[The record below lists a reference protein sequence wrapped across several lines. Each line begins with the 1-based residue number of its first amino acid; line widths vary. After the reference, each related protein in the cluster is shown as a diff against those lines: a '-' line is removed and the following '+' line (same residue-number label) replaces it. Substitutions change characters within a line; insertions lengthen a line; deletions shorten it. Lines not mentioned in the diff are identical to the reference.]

1 MDLATGLEK
10 GFILLEFEGQSYKI
24 WVKLKNKYI
33 LIIITSFF
41 HFQILRGYYQHK
53 HRANYLFSMSTYL

>member
-24 WVKLKNKYI
+24 WVKVKNKYI
-33 LIIITSFF
+33 LIIITYFIFPLSN
-41 HFQILRGYYQHK
+41 IKEVL
-53 HRANYLFSMSTYL
+53 STQTQS

>member
-24 WVKLKNKYI
+24 WVKVKNKYSYVV
-33 LIIITSFF
+33 IIITYFIFPLSNIKGVLLT
-41 HFQILRGYYQHK
+41 QIQ
-53 HRANYLFSMSTYL
+53 S